1 MRTIYLKS
9 SKKNTLISDI
19 NQVIENYNGE
29 IEFSNGIIHG
39 HYIGKIHKTKN
50 ELGEV
55 TEWLNGFHANL
66 LVPNDFDESIF
77 VSLVIPAPE
86 NPVHQFA

>member
-19 NQVIENYNGE
+19 SQVIEGYKGE
-29 IEFSNGIIHG
+29 VEFSNGIIHG
-39 HYIGKIHKTKN
+39 HYIGKIAKTKN

-55 TEWLNGFHANL
+55 TEWLNGFHSNL
-66 LVPNDFDESIF
+66 LVPDDFDESIF
-77 VSLVIPAPE
+77 ETRVIQPPN